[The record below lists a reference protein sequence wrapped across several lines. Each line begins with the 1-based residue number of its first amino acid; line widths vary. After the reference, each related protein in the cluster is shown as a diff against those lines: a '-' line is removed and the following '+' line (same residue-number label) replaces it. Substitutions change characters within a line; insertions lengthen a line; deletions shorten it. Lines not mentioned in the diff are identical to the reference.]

1 MPAAAAAGDAVAQE
15 PEPVFAAEPPRDEP
29 SAAILDET
37 LAAIDATVASEEA
50 PPMPLL
56 PSALQAQ
63 ARSAEEQ
70 LIVFSVGGVD
80 YGVAIGNIREVDRLP
95 QVTPIPNVPPWMI
108 GVANVRGDIVSMVD
122 LRAFLG
128 MESYGR
134 QPTQR
139 MLVARD
145 RKEEITAGLIVDHV
159 RGIRYVA
166 AERVNPAASPIE
178 DRVAPYLRG
187 FTEQDGRLLVLLDLN
202 RLLLSPEMRQF
213 EPI

>member
-1 MPAAAAAGDAVAQE
+1 
-15 PEPVFAAEPPRDEP
+15 
-29 SAAILDET
+29 L
-37 LAAIDATVASEEA
+37 
-50 PPMPLL
+50 
-56 PSALQAQ
+56 
-63 ARSAEEQ
+63 
-70 LIVFSVGGVD
+70 
-80 YGVAIGNIREVDRLP
+80 
-95 QVTPIPNVPPWMI
+95 

-122 LRAFLG
+122 LRGFLG

-134 QPTQR
+134 QPSQR

-145 RKEEITAGLIVDHV
+145 RKEEITAGLIVDQV